1 MLILNY
7 IPAEWSLIFG
17 MSDNEIKEKMLRFA
31 LTHIRKA
38 QLEKI
43 TGSLTFNFHT
53 GKLMTVETKT
63 FDKPTIDIK
72 E

>member
-1 MLILNY
+1 MLIPNY
-7 IPAEWSLIFG
+7 ILAEWSLTFG
-17 MSDNEIKEKMLRFA
+17 MLDKDMKEKMLRFA
-31 LTHIRKA
+31 LGHIRKA

-43 TGSLTFNFHT
+43 MGSVTFNFHN

-63 FDKPTIDIK
+63 FDKPVIDTK

>member
-7 IPAEWSLIFG
+7 ILAEWSLISG
-17 MSDNEIKEKMLRFA
+17 MTDNEIKEKMLRFA
-31 LTHIRKA
+31 LSHIRKA

-43 TGSLTFNFHT
+43 MGSLTFNFHN

-63 FDKPTIDIK
+63 FDKPKIDSK